1 MRFLHQFFP
10 SDHKKPGRRRGRKS
24 IKPGVM
30 KDNRKT
36 KAPKST
42 WAKFIWVLRL
52 EQQTQLLHGFAP
64 KLLCIY
70 YNFYFNIF
78 KRLMSTCESQSL
90 ILMPVLRSLL
100 FQLLCPTLL
109 WCFLTL
115 FTVFYFVM
123 FCCYLLEA
131 CFFYSNER
139 QKGRG
144 GAEGGVTTIRIYYFN
159 K

>member
-1 MRFLHQFFP
+1 
-10 SDHKKPGRRRGRKS
+10 
-24 IKPGVM
+24 M

-78 KRLMSTCESQSL
+78 MRLMSTCESQSL

-100 FQLLCPTLL
+100 FQLLCPILL
-109 WCFLTL
+109 WCFFNFIYSIL
-115 FTVFYFVM
+115 FCHV
-123 FCCYLLEA
+123 LLLPPWSLL
-131 CFFYSNER
+131 FYSNER

-144 GAEGGVTTIRIYYFN
+144 GAEDGVTTIRIYYFN